1 MSLALVTGAGGEYGG
16 AIARRLAAGGHRVGV
31 NDLPDVDLRGLA
43 REIGGIAAPGDVTHP
58 DGVHAMLGRLERA
71 AGEHV
76 AILVAAA
83 AHRAT
88 APLPKHD
95 LEDWW
100 HVVDTALGGAFACAQ
115 AVLPG
120 MAERGGGRIVLLASE
135 AGMTGRADATA
146 WSAAHAGVIALAK
159 SLGRELAPLGV
170 SVNAVAP
177 AEPGEPTPLGRS
189 ATAAE
194 VAASVAFLADP
205 RLPTMVG
212 QTLNLTGGRTR
223 ART

>member
-1 MSLALVTGAGGEYGG
+1 MGLALVTGAGGAYGT
-16 AIARRLAAGGHRVGV
+16 AVARRLAADGHRVAV

-43 REIGGIAAPGDVTHP
+43 AEIGGFAAPGDVTHP
-58 DGVHAMLGRLERA
+58 DGVHAMLEALERA

-76 AILVAAA
+76 GVLVAAA
-83 AHRAT
+83 AHRTT

-95 LEDWW
+95 LDDWW

-135 AGMTGRADATA
+135 AGVAGRADATA
-146 WSAAHAGVIALAK
+146 CSAAHAGVIALAK
-159 SLGRELAPLGV
+159 SLGRELAPFGIT
-170 SVNAVAP
+170 VNAVAP
-177 AEPGEPTPLGRS
+177 AEADAPTPLRS
-189 ATAAE
+189 APAAGD
-194 VAASVAFLADP
+194 VAAAVAFLADP
-205 RLPTMVG
+205 RLPTLVG

-223 ART
+223 ARA

>member
-1 MSLALVTGAGGEYGG
+1 MALALVTGAGGRYGA
-16 AIARRLAAGGHRVGV
+16 AIARRLAADGHRVAV
-31 NDLPDVDLRGLA
+31 NDLPDVDLGGLA
-43 REIGGIAAPGDVTHP
+43 EEIGGIAAPGDVAHP
-58 DGVHAMLGRLERA
+58 DGVHAMLARLERS

-76 AILVAAA
+76 GVLVAAA
-83 AHRAT
+83 AHRTT

-95 LEDWW
+95 PDDWW

-135 AGMTGRADATA
+135 AGVAGRADATA
-146 WSAAHAGVIALAK
+146 CSAAHAGVIALAK
-159 SLGRELAPLGV
+159 SLGRELAPFGIA
-170 SVNAVAP
+170 VNAVAP
-177 AEPGEPTPLGRS
+177 AEPGEPTPLGP
-189 ATAAE
+189 APAAGE

-212 QTLNLTGGRTR
+212 QTLNLTAGRTR
-223 ART
+223 ARA

>member
-1 MSLALVTGAGGEYGG
+1 MALALVTGAGGAYGT
-16 AIARRLAAGGHRVGV
+16 AIARRLAADGHRVAV

-43 REIGGIAAPGDVTHP
+43 ADLGGIAAPGDVSRP
-58 DGVHAMLGRLERA
+58 DGVHAMLGRVERA
-71 AGEHV
+71 AGERV
-76 AILVAAA
+76 GVLVAAA
-83 AHRAT
+83 AHRTT
-88 APLPKHD
+88 APLPEHD
-95 LEDWW
+95 PDDWW

-135 AGMTGRADATA
+135 AGMAGRAGATA
-146 WSAAHAGVIALAK
+146 RSAAHAGVIALAK
-159 SLGRELAPLGV
+159 SLGREMAPFGIA
-170 SVNAVAP
+170 VNAVAP
-177 AEPGEPTPLGRS
+177 AEPGASTPLGH
-189 ATAAE
+189 APTAGE

-223 ART
+223 ARA